1 MKAGER
7 EQARAAFGITELP
20 PELVGMPATVPQL
33 LSAREGEPD
42 NPFVITADERL
53 TYGEADRR
61 SAELAV
67 GLLDEGVGKETRV
80 GVLYPNGVDWVVSW
94 LAAARIGAL
103 TVPLSTFA
111 PGRELARTIQHTDV
125 QYLIMASSFD
135 GQSLCERM
143 ESGFE
148 GLADSTCEIQLSG
161 APYLRRIWMGDAGR
175 PSWAG
180 RVPNSGHGDLLG
192 RVEAEVRASDLLA
205 IVNTSGATAT
215 PKSVVHTHGSL
226 VRHACAMAKL
236 RQFDAT
242 DCIFTPAPLF
252 WVGGLTM
259 ALLAAMASG
268 ASVALQ
274 ERFQPGSALD
284 LIEAARAT
292 QISCW
297 PPAARALADHPSFS
311 ERDLSSIRGGTLVE
325 ALPPD
330 VRPETPSASP
340 LLASLGMT
348 ETGGPHTAA
357 DDPYAPLPP
366 ERQGSFGRALPG
378 VAHAIDSDGS
388 DMTSPRSEGEIL
400 VRGPFVMDGLYK
412 RERFEIFTTD
422 GWYPTGDRGWFD
434 DEGFL
439 HFTGRGNAM
448 IKTAGSNVSPEEVE
462 ATIRGLPGVSDV
474 FVLGL
479 PHPVRGEEVAAAVVL
494 KPSSML
500 EEGDVVSHARSELAS
515 YKVPRHICLID
526 ESQVPLLPT
535 GKVDR
540 ISLVQLFDDRAS

>member
-1 MKAGER
+1 MIRSAR
-7 EQARAAFGITELP
+7 EAVATSGITELP
-20 PELVGMPATVPQL
+20 PELVGVPATVPEL
-33 LSAREGEPD
+33 LSARQGEPND
-42 NPFVITADERL
+42 PFVITADERL
-53 TYGEADRR
+53 TYGDADRR

-67 GLLDEGVGKETRV
+67 GLLDEGVGKGTRV

-111 PGRELARTIQHTDV
+111 PGGELARTIRHTDV
-125 QYLIMASSFD
+125 QYLTMAMSFD
-135 GQSLCERM
+135 GQSLCQRM

-148 GLADSTCEIQLSG
+148 GLAQSTDGINLPG
-161 APYLRRIWMGDAGR
+161 APYLRRIWMEDSGR
-175 PSWAG
+175 PSWAC
-180 RVPNSGHGDLLG
+180 RWPSSGQGDLLAP
-192 RVEAEVRASDLLA
+192 VEAEVRPSDLLA
-205 IVNTSGATAT
+205 IINTSGATAT

-226 VRHACAMAKL
+226 VRHACAIAKL
-236 RQFDAT
+236 RRFDAT
-242 DCIFTPAPLF
+242 DCIFTAAPLF

-259 ALLAAMASG
+259 ALLAALASG
-268 ASVALQ
+268 AAVALQ
-274 ERFQPGSALD
+274 ERFEPGSALD
-284 LIEAARAT
+284 LIEMAKAT
-292 QISCW
+292 QVSCW

-330 VRPETPSASP
+330 VRPENPVASP

-378 VAHAIDSDGS
+378 VAHAIDSNGS
-388 DMTSPRSEGEIL
+388 DMISPTPEGQIL
-400 VRGPFVMDGLYK
+400 VRGPLVMDGLYK

-422 GWYPTGDRGWFD
+422 GWYPTGDLGWFD
-434 DEGFL
+434 DAGFL

-448 IKTAGSNVSPEEVE
+448 IKTAGSNVAPEEVE
-462 ATIRGLPGVSDV
+462 VTIRGIPGVRDV

-479 PHPVRGEEVAAAVVL
+479 PHPVRGQEVAAVIVVEPGSTL
-494 KPSSML
+494 A
-500 EEGDVVSHARSELAS
+500 EAAVVSHARGELAS
-515 YKVPRHICLID
+515 YKVPRHVRLID
-526 ESQVPLLPT
+526 EGQVPLLPT

-540 ISLVQLFDDRAS
+540 TSLAQLFDGG

>member
-1 MKAGER
+1 MAT
-7 EQARAAFGITELP
+7 FGITELP
-20 PELVGMPATVPQL
+20 PDLVGMPATVPQL
-33 LSAREGEPD
+33 LSARQGEPD

-53 TYGEADRR
+53 TYRDANRR

-67 GLLDEGVGKETRV
+67 GLLEVGVGKGTRV
-80 GVLYPNGVDWVVSW
+80 GILYPNGVDWVVAW

-125 QYLIMASSFD
+125 QYLAMAPSFD

-143 ESGFE
+143 EAGLE
-148 GLADSTCEIQLSG
+148 GLAESTYEIQLSC
-161 APYLRRIWMGDAGR
+161 APYLRRIWMEDGDR
-175 PSWAG
+175 PSWAFPL
-180 RVPNSGHGDLLG
+180 PNSGHGELLAP
-192 RVEAEVRASDLLA
+192 VEREVRASDLLA
-205 IVNTSGATAT
+205 IINTSGATAT

-226 VRHACAMAKL
+226 VRHACLMAKL
-236 RQFDAT
+236 RRFDAS

-274 ERFQPGSALD
+274 ERFESGSALD
-284 LIEAARAT
+284 LIEAAKAT

-297 PPAARALADHPSFS
+297 PPAARALADHPSFGQ
-311 ERDLSSIRGGTLVE
+311 RDLSSIRGGTLVE
-325 ALPPD
+325 ALPSD
-330 VRPETPSASP
+330 VRPETPTASP

-348 ETGGPHTAA
+348 ETGGPHAAA

-378 VAHAIDSDGS
+378 VDHAIDSDVGDTISQRS
-388 DMTSPRSEGEIL
+388 DGGIL
-400 VRGPFVMDGLYK
+400 VRGPLVMDGLYK
-412 RERFEIFTTD
+412 RERFETFTTD

-462 ATIRGLPGVSDV
+462 ATIRELPGVRDV

-479 PHPVRGEEVAAAVVL
+479 PHPVRGEEVAAAIVV
-494 KPSSML
+494 KPGSTL
-500 EEGDVVSHARSELAS
+500 AEGDVVSHALGELAS
-515 YKVPRHICLID
+515 YKVPRHVCLID
-526 ESQVPLLPT
+526 ESHVPLLPT

-540 ISLVQLFDDRAS
+540 TSLVQLFDDRTS